1 MSEPNHHT
9 TKCFSENILA
19 IETKKIIV
27 KINKLLY
34 LGLSILE
41 LSSISFGMI
50 ILNQRIDWHST
61 DCFINYIKTEDV
73 YKDMILIKANDLE
86 IKDLI
91 HQIIDSIDHCLQ
103 KKTKK

>member
-41 LSSISFGMI
+41 IGSISFGMI
-50 ILNQRIDWHST
+50 ILNQELFDVVQIAWSIILKLKM
-61 DCFINYIKTEDV
+61 FIKTW
-73 YKDMILIKANDLE
+73 
-86 IKDLI
+86 
-91 HQIIDSIDHCLQ
+91 SW
-103 KKTKK
+103 

>member
-1 MSEPNHHT
+1 MSERNHHT

-41 LSSISFGMI
+41 ISSISFGMI
-50 ILNQRIDWHST
+50 ILNQELFDVVQIAWSIILKLKM
-61 DCFINYIKTEDV
+61 FIKTW
-73 YKDMILIKANDLE
+73 
-86 IKDLI
+86 
-91 HQIIDSIDHCLQ
+91 SW
-103 KKTKK
+103 

>member
-41 LSSISFGMI
+41 ISSISFGMI
-50 ILNQRIDWHST
+50 ILNQELFDVVQIAWSVILKLKM
-61 DCFINYIKTEDV
+61 FIKTW
-73 YKDMILIKANDLE
+73 
-86 IKDLI
+86 
-91 HQIIDSIDHCLQ
+91 SW
-103 KKTKK
+103 

>member
-41 LSSISFGMI
+41 ISSISFGMI
-50 ILNQRIDWHST
+50 ILNQELFDVVQIAWSIILKLKM
-61 DCFINYIKTEDV
+61 FIKTW
-73 YKDMILIKANDLE
+73 
-86 IKDLI
+86 
-91 HQIIDSIDHCLQ
+91 SW
-103 KKTKK
+103 